1 MNPKIKNIIIFAG
14 IFILLVVGYV
24 VFFKKDNTQTPALV
38 TTSGVAGSS
47 TQSTVAGGDV
57 GREFLTTL
65 LNLQNIKLDDSIF
78 TNTAFLNLKD
88 FELTLIQETNPGRT
102 NPFLPLGTD
111 SGSTNS
117 SVGTTIITPLP
128 PASPTP
134 TTGGS
139 NTTPTTPSPTTPTPG
154 PANQ

>member
-111 SGSTNS
+111 TTATSTTT
-117 SVGTTIITPLP
+117 SVGTTTITPLP
-128 PASPTP
+128 PASPIP
-134 TTGGS
+134 TTNGS
-139 NTTPTTPSPTTPTPG
+139 NTTPTTPTPT
-154 PANQ
+154 NQ